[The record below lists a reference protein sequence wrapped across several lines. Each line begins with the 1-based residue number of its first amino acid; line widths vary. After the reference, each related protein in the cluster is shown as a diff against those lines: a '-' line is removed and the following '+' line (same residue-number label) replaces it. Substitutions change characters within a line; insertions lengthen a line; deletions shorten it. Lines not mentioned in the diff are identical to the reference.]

1 MAERARAQQLQWQM
15 LLEGVKAVRFYLA
28 AKVALS
34 SDLLVFLPLLLF
46 VVVVVRHF
54 ERRRAPPP
62 VYCSAAAFPRSF
74 GKRSVINSSRLSGSC
89 DWENWENWE
98 NWGNWGNREKLQETR
113 SLRRLLEGK
122 LVKSCHSCRFVP
134 FHSIPFHSLSA
145 SAALPATSSTLEA
158 RVSTSKCNNA
168 LVDTRWNVIF
178 ERSNSKCS

>member
-1 MAERARAQQLQWQM
+1 MISAEWIKHYSLELLLILFSQCMAERVRAQQLQWQM

-46 VVVVVRHF
+46 VVAVVVVRHF

-89 DWENWENWE
+89 D
-98 NWGNWGNREKLQETR
+98 
-113 SLRRLLEGK
+113 
-122 LVKSCHSCRFVP
+122 
-134 FHSIPFHSLSA
+134 
-145 SAALPATSSTLEA
+145 
-158 RVSTSKCNNA
+158 
-168 LVDTRWNVIF
+168 
-178 ERSNSKCS
+178 